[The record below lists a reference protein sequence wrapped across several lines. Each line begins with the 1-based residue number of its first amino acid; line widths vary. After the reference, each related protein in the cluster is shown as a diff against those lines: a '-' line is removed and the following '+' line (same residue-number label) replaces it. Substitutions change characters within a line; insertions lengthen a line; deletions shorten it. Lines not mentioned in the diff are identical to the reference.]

1 MSIRSPN
8 SESNHSLNRSKRCH
22 ISVWSYWVSGRNSH
36 DVLLCVVC
44 RRPPEALSDCISLS
58 RRSSSA
64 AFFSSSSCLFSSS
77 AAPLVC
83 SYTHTHTHTHTYKTD
98 INTEGTGVCVSDC
111 WVDYFLHLLTNSL
124 FLLLEWIQSSTAAAA
139 AAGGDVTTTCSQE
152 LCLQTSFFPP
162 AAWISPTASH
172 RWKQPPAET
181 LFCPQTQHETSRRV
195 NGFSAFSAGHKHHTC
210 HSLHSVISAWCFLC
224 RPQRIKPETIRRR
237 IFCCQCYLRLRL
249 RVGRRLLCGFHD
261 GGLCVGGGSCSF
273 GRHACRRLRRKHK
286 SIKSMFNGQK
296 WKEMRKWLFLKWW
309 SSDEI
314 QLSETVRTET

>member
-1 MSIRSPN
+1 MTCCCVSCVADLLKRS
-8 SESNHSLNRSKRCH
+8 
-22 ISVWSYWVSGRNSH
+22 
-36 DVLLCVVC
+36 
-44 RRPPEALSDCISLS
+44 ATASLS
-58 RRSSSA
+58 PGGPARQPSSPAPPASSA
-64 AFFSSSSCLFSSS
+64 AQQLLSS
-77 AAPLVC
+77 APTH
-83 SYTHTHTHTHTYKTD
+83 THTHTHTHTYKTD

-139 AAGGDVTTTCSQE
+139 AAAGGGDVTTTCSQE

-224 RPQRIKPETIRRR
+224 GPQRIKPETIRRR

-286 SIKSMFNGQK
+286 SIKSMFNSQK